1 MGGLISIVIG
11 ILILFPFIV
20 TLLYLLFVRQ
30 TGRAS
35 RKSFGQAADI
45 TTPFLFLA
53 VYIVSDSIFGSHAGI
68 YVVVIAII
76 IAICYA
82 VIERLKVKE
91 FEIMH
96 LLKKIWRLFFLLLVI
111 TYALLLIIGLVLNII
126 SHLK

>member
-1 MGGLISIVIG
+1 MGGLISTVIG

-20 TLLYLLFVRQ
+20 TLLYLLIVRQ
-30 TGRAS
+30 TGKAS
-35 RKSFGQAADI
+35 RKSFGQAADV

-53 VYIVSDSIFGSHAGI
+53 VYIVSDSIFGPHAGI
-68 YVVVIAII
+68 YVVVIALV
-76 IAICYA
+76 IAIGYS

-96 LLKKIWRLFFLLLVI
+96 LLKKIWRLFFLLLV
-111 TYALLLIIGLVLNII
+111 TAYASLLIIGLVLNII